1 MKRFIIS
8 VLLVALIVPM
18 MVFAVEVDVDELN
31 PAKNI
36 VLSTVGDYNMP
47 LTARAK
53 GMGGAGI
60 ALPGRADS
68 FFMNPAG
75 FAHRVNVLLP
85 SAEVTL
91 YHPYDLLKPGKNNTN
106 SIVDNII
113 EAMEITDEEARTKA
127 MVSAGQEFLRSL
139 KRGEGKLLDVNASVG
154 FNIMGFAFGVN
165 VNDSIHTFGVGK
177 TGGLD
182 SAIFDELNVTAN
194 LGFGWRFHLGDKMWL
209 DAGANWR
216 PTYKAY
222 SYSIDGNT
230 LIGMVGGQTEGEGNP
245 AEELLNTLPVAAGYA
260 LPFDV
265 GMNLS
270 GSWWSV
276 GVVGRNIL
284 GTYNM
289 TTFDSIN
296 NFYPNWS
303 SVFGNKDFQIK
314 TPWSVDLGFGFKW
327 DNAFFKP
334 TFVCD
339 IIDLPGLFT
348 AEKFDGREVLSHIKA
363 GAELRLLS
371 FLDVRGGFNQGYW
384 SVGAGLDLAII
395 KVDVAYFW
403 QEFGNKLGD
412 YGLDGLSVRINVGYD
427 R

>member
-1 MKRFIIS
+1 MKRLIVA
-8 VLLVALIVPM
+8 VLLVALIAPM
-18 MVFAVEVDVDELN
+18 MVFSADVDDLD
-31 PAKNI
+31 PVKNV
-36 VLSTVGDYNMP
+36 VLTTVGDYNMP

-53 GMGGAGI
+53 AMGGAGI
-60 ALPGRADS
+60 AFPGRADS

-91 YHPYDLLKPGKNNTN
+91 YHPYDLLKPGKNGGN

-113 EAMEITDEEARTKA
+113 EASQIADEDARTKA
-127 MVSAGQEFLRSL
+127 MIGAGQEFLRSL
-139 KRGEGKLLDVNASVG
+139 KKGEGKLLDVNASVG
-154 FNIMGFAFGVN
+154 LNIKGFAFGVN

-194 LGFGWRFHLGDKMWL
+194 LGFAWRFHLGDKVWI

-222 SYSIDGNT
+222 SYSLDGNT
-230 LIGMVGGQTEGEGNP
+230 LIGMASGSTSTEGGNP
-245 AEELLNTLPVAAGYA
+245 ADELLNTLPVAAGYA
-260 LPFDV
+260 LPFDLGLNV
-265 GMNLS
+265 S

-289 TTFDSIN
+289 TIFDSIN
-296 NFYPNWS
+296 DFYPQWS
-303 SVFGNKDFQIK
+303 SVFGKKDFQIE
-314 TPWSVDLGFGFKW
+314 TPWSIDLGFGFRW
-327 DNAFFKP
+327 DNDFFKP
-334 TFVCD
+334 TLVCD
-339 IIDLPGLFT
+339 IVDVNGLFT
-348 AEKFDGREVLSHIKA
+348 AKEFNGREMLNHIKA

-371 FLDVRGGFNQGYW
+371 FLDIRGGFNQGYW
-384 SVGAGLDLAII
+384 SVGAGLDLAIVKI
-395 KVDVAYFW
+395 DVAYFW
-403 QEFGNKLGD
+403 QEFGEKLGD
-412 YGLDGLSVRINVGYD
+412 YGLDGLSIRVNVGYD

>member
-1 MKRFIIS
+1 MKRFIVA
-8 VLLVALIVPM
+8 VLLVALIAPM
-18 MVFAVEVDVDELN
+18 MVFSVDVNDLN
-31 PAKNI
+31 PVKNI
-36 VLSTVGDYNMP
+36 VLTTVGDYNMP

-75 FAHRVNVLLP
+75 FAKRVNVLLP

-91 YHPYDLLKPGKNNTN
+91 YHPYDLLKPGQNGGK

-113 EAMEITDEEARTKA
+113 DAMQIQDEDARSKA
-127 MVSAGQEFLRSL
+127 MISAGQEFLRSL
-139 KRGEGKLLDVNASVG
+139 KKGEGKLLDVNASVG
-154 FNIMGFAFGVN
+154 FNILGFAFGVN
-165 VNDSIHTFGVGK
+165 VNDSVHTFGVGK

-194 LGFGWRFHLGDKMWL
+194 LGFAWRFRLGDKMWI

-222 SYSIDGNT
+222 SYSLDGNT
-230 LIGMVGGQTEGEGNP
+230 LIGMMSGSETPEGGNP

-265 GMNLS
+265 GLNFS

-289 TTFDSIN
+289 TAFDSIN
-296 NFYPNWS
+296 DFYPQWS
-303 SVFGNKDFQIK
+303 SVFSNKDFQIK
-314 TPWSVDLGFGFKW
+314 TPWSIDLGIGLKW
-327 DNAFFKP
+327 DNTFFKP
-334 TFVCD
+334 TIVCD
-339 IIDLPGLFT
+339 IVDIPGMFT
-348 AEKFDGREVLSHIKA
+348 AKEFNGREMLSHIKA

-384 SVGAGLDLAII
+384 SVGAGLDLAIVKI
-395 KVDVAYFW
+395 DVAYFW
-403 QEFGNKLGD
+403 QEFGKKVGD
-412 YGLDGLSVRINVGYD
+412 YGLDGLSIRVNVGYD